1 MDRLAFPGIP
11 QYVTLLFRKF
21 LEEIKVLHQKGTLW
35 LNHYELN
42 KKQYLKVK
50 DALLGEGKL
59 FDLWGINKA
68 GIPCVQHYQWLLEGD
83 EYQELKDLDVLVHV
97 KSPSFVYSVHSEF
110 KIPFHLRCY
119 AKYTKYSPQCAIFV
133 EIEEFPKNV
142 KKLRI
147 AADIKGTLYKG
158 GKADGKKMKS
168 KEHIQSL
175 NTQILTPEKKIC
187 GFQLFDYQQ
196 LTSIDI
202 ESLEWMIGVKILR
215 AEHFEYDEAE
225 EHLRD
230 LYHLLS

>member
-1 MDRLAFPGIP
+1 MAFPGIP

-42 KKQYLKVK
+42 QKQYLKIK
-50 DALLGEGKL
+50 NALLGEGKL

-68 GIPCVQHYQWLLEGD
+68 EIPCVQQYQWLLEGD
-83 EYQELKDLDVLVHV
+83 EYQELIDLDVLAYR
-97 KSPSFVYSVHSEF
+97 KSPSFVYFALSEF
-110 KIPFHLRCY
+110 EMSFHLRCY
-119 AKYTKYSPQCAIFV
+119 AKYTEYKPQCAIFV
-133 EIEEFPKNV
+133 EIENFPKGV

-147 AADIKGTLYKG
+147 AADIKGTLYKSD
-158 GKADGKKMKS
+158 KADGKKMKS
-168 KEHIQSL
+168 KVHMQSL

-196 LTSIDI
+196 LISIDS

-215 AEHFEYDEAE
+215 AEHFEYDETE